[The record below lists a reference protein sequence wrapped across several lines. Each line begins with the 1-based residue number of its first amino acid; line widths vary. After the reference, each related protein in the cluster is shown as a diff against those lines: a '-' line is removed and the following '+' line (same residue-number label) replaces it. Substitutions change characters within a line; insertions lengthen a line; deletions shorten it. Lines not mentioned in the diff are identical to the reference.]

1 MRERQPP
8 APRVVRYEL
17 PGGWLVLAGAS
28 DEDNDALSTAVAR
41 PDDWWFHA
49 AAVPGSHVIL
59 RAREDEDPGRE
70 TLRQA
75 AAIAAYHSKARNART
90 VDVHCTL
97 ARHVRKPR
105 GTKTGTV
112 FVGRGKNMIVHPGIA
127 FATRLKEES

>member
-1 MRERQPP
+1 MREYQPP
-8 APRVVRYEL
+8 TPKVIRYEL

-28 DEDNDALSTAVAR
+28 DEDNDALSTGLAK

-59 RAREDEDPGRE
+59 VAREDEEPGRE

-75 AAIAAYHSKARNART
+75 AAIAAWHSKARSAKT

-105 GTKTGTV
+105 GVKTGTV
-112 FVGRGKNMIVHPGIA
+112 SVAKGKNMIVHPGIA
-127 FATRLKEES
+127 FARKLKAED

>member
-1 MRERQPP
+1 VREHDPP
-8 APRVVRYEL
+8 EPRVIRYEL

-28 DEDNDALSTAVAR
+28 DEDNDALSTGVAK

-59 RAREDEDPGRE
+59 QARKDEEPGKE

-75 AAIAAYHSKARNART
+75 AAIAAWHSKARNAKT

-105 GTKTGTV
+105 GVKTGTV
-112 FVGRGKNMIVHPGIA
+112 SVARGKNMIVHPGIA
-127 FATRLKEES
+127 FARKLKAEG